1 MSVSFGS
8 PPDPFSLSPLL
19 ALIPQKGKLSRL
31 ESLVSSLF
39 ARYEKVE
46 ALRVEVADQDTK
58 RRHAAESAMLRQI
71 LDWLAVKPAEV
82 E

>member
-1 MSVSFGS
+1 MTGTFGG

-19 ALIPQKGKLSRL
+19 ALIPQKGNLTRL

-46 ALRVEVADQDTK
+46 ALRVEAGETDTE
-58 RRHAAESAMLRQI
+58 RRYAAESAMLRQI
-71 LDWLAVKPAEV
+71 LDWLAVKPAGV
-82 E
+82 D

>member
-1 MSVSFGS
+1 MAGMIGG
-8 PPDPFSLSPLL
+8 PPDLFSLSPLL

-46 ALRVEVADQDTK
+46 ALRAEATGTDVE
-58 RRHAAESAMLRQI
+58 RRYAAESAMLRQI
-71 LDWLAVKPAEV
+71 LDWLAVKPTEG